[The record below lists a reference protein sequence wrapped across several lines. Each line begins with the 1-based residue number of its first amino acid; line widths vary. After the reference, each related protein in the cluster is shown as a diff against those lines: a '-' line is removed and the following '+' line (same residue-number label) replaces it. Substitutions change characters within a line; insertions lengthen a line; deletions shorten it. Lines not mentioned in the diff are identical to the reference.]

1 MRSKTSLP
9 HVSALIGRAI
19 KQLDAQKTEVPAE
32 LRQAQSLLR
41 HNEQI
46 LNVRRARLTAMAKLR
61 AFGFKVL
68 VIAII
73 LPIAAPAIADK
84 AGPGFVAQAM
94 PAGLAVS
101 AVGRALHPRLIEIPP
116 VLLRGR
122 LDQGGNGLFPL
133 SPNTSLHLPPAAPP
147 NSAGGHSGNA

>member
-1 MRSKTSLP
+1 
-9 HVSALIGRAI
+9 
-19 KQLDAQKTEVPAE
+19 
-32 LRQAQSLLR
+32 
-41 HNEQI
+41 

-147 NSAGGHSGNA
+147 NSAGGLSGNA

>member
-19 KQLDAQKTEVPAE
+19 KRLDAQKTEVPAE

-73 LPIAAPAIADK
+73 LPIAAPAIAK
-84 AGPGFVAQAM
+84 PLWTK
-94 PAGLAVS
+94 PA
-101 AVGRALHPRLIEIPP
+101 RASWPKPCPP
-116 VLLRGR
+116 
-122 LDQGGNGLFPL
+122 D
-133 SPNTSLHLPPAAPP
+133 
-147 NSAGGHSGNA
+147 

>member
-46 LNVRRARLTAMAKLR
+46 LTC
-61 AFGFKVL
+61 G
-68 VIAII
+68 
-73 LPIAAPAIADK
+73 
-84 AGPGFVAQAM
+84 AQ
-94 PAGLAVS
+94 G
-101 AVGRALHPRLIEIPP
+101 
-116 VLLRGR
+116 
-122 LDQGGNGLFPL
+122 
-133 SPNTSLHLPPAAPP
+133 
-147 NSAGGHSGNA
+147 